1 MTDERYNGWTNRTTW
16 AVQLHL
22 TNTEGTYSEMRDR
35 AAEIVADADSRSDA
49 ISGMADFIE
58 GWCDDLVTMTLG
70 DQWRTGTNRMRMMVR
85 TVGNFT
91 QATCSEIATHWVDE
105 AITEADVEEIG
116 WQMTGTAADDTGT
129 ETLATALA
137 GATGTL

>member
-22 TNTEGTYSEMRDR
+22 TNTDGTYSEMRDR
-35 AAEIVADADSRSDA
+35 AAEIVADADSRFDA

-70 DQWRTGTNRMRMMVR
+70 DQWRTGTDGMRMMVR
-85 TVGNFT
+85 TVGSFT
-91 QATCSEIATHWVDE
+91 EATWREIATHWVDE
-105 AITEADVEEIG
+105 AITEADAEEIG
-116 WQMTGTAADDTGT
+116 WQMTGTAGADTGT